1 MTSKNNEML
10 DAKSFTYATADQA
23 LWQRSFIKIIEKLTG
38 QLKIWRLYREYQNET
53 EQYDDFWDAAIKK
66 LDVTV
71 NYDRSKLD
79 AVPKTGPLVVVA
91 NHPYG
96 VLDGLIINRLIS
108 RVRDDYKVLT
118 NSVLCQA
125 PECKD
130 TLLPID
136 FGTTEDALRTNLETR
151 KAARDVLAGGGCI
164 VVFPAGG
171 VSSIP
176 TWKDKVAQDTA
187 WQPFIAKLILGG
199 KADVVPLFF
208 EGQNSRLFQI
218 ASLFSATLRTSLF
231 FKEVAD
237 KIGSKVGVIVGD
249 TIPFETLPHK
259 DNREMLCHYL
269 REQTYKAGGMNTLPP
284 PKTAYRIDTAQ
295 NKPKDKGLY

>member
-1 MTSKNNEML
+1 ML
-10 DAKSFTYATADQA
+10 NAKSFTYASTDHSI
-23 LWQRSFIKIIEKLTG
+23 WQRSFIKTIEKLTG

-53 EQYDDFWDAAIKK
+53 DQYSDFWEAAIKK

-71 NYDRSKLD
+71 QYDLNMLQSI
-79 AVPKTGPLVVVA
+79 PQTGSVVIVA

-96 VLDGLIINRLIS
+96 VLDGLIINNLIS
-108 RVRDDYKVLT
+108 RVRSDYKVLT

-136 FGTTEDALRTNLETR
+136 FGTSREALQTNLDTR
-151 KAARDVLAGGGCI
+151 KKAQSILNRGGCI

-187 WQPFIAKLILGG
+187 WQPFIAKLVIRSR
-199 KADVVPLFF
+199 ATVVPVFF

-218 ASLFSATLRTSLF
+218 ASLISPTLRLALF
-231 FKEVAD
+231 FKEVSD
-237 KIGSKVGVIVGD
+237 KIGAKIGVRVGKAIAFSE
-249 TIPFETLPHK
+249 IAHIE
-259 DNREMLCHYL
+259 NREMLCHEL
-269 REQTYKAGGMNTLPP
+269 RNRTYKLGGMETMPP
-284 PKTAYRIDTAQ
+284 PKAAYRIDITQ
-295 NKPKDKGLY
+295 KKK